1 MDEPACFQIK
11 LAMSEAVTNAII
23 HGSAS
28 AEDEVEIEASE
39 QADLLV
45 FEVRDG
51 ATKPDDGLPFDRLA
65 EGGRGLALVALMMDE
80 VQLTAPSTAACCG
93 SRSAA
98 RAVGRWS
105 PVAGRHPRLRLA
117 EAASDA
123 CSARERAM
131 TKPGPRRRP
140 LYRRRCRRPSTAR

>member
-1 MDEPACFQIK
+1 MRAMTSPVYDRGLAIPADISMLAEARDWAAATADAFGMDEPACFQIK

-65 EGGRGLALVALMMDE
+65 EGGRGLALLALMMDE
-80 VQLTAPSTAACCG
+80 VQLTRAEHG
-93 SRSAA
+93 S
-98 RAVGRWS
+98 V
-105 PVAGRHPRLRLA
+105 LRFA
-117 EAASDA
+117 
-123 CSARERAM
+123 
-131 TKPGPRRRP
+131 KRR
-140 LYRRRCRRPSTAR
+140 